1 MKQKIFNLLILF
13 LAIYFFISDMS
24 IVNQIELLVVLKVN
38 DNKNSK

>member
-24 IVNQIELLVVLKVN
+24 IINQIELLVVLKVKEN
-38 DNKNSK
+38 ENLK